1 MKNKQDIPLKAKI
14 ETHQWIKVSRM
25 KEVIK
30 PTRPHK
36 HDGYFEIILLR
47 EGAGFHTIDDAAYEV
62 LTPLVHLLK
71 PGQVHCWDFTQIP
84 KGYVLMFK
92 EEVLQNYSAARTK
105 LYELQ
110 PEIRLRD
117 IHELSALFEQ
127 SLQAYQSDRNSDE
140 MLYAYLNLIILK
152 LSQHSNDLTLSNPT
166 TLSLLYTYKKL
177 VNQRFADL
185 KLVSEYAEA
194 LHSSTARLNEACQT
208 ALGKNASTII
218 KERIV
223 LEAKNLLFH
232 TNKTVTEIATDL
244 RFSDASN
251 FVRFF
256 KSHTGLTPHKYRDL
270 I

>member
-1 MKNKQDIPLKAKI
+1 
-14 ETHQWIKVSRM
+14 M

-36 HDGYFEIILLR
+36 HDGYFEIILLS
-47 EGAGFHTIDDAAYEV
+47 EGAGFHTIDDSSYEV
-62 LTPLVHLLK
+62 LVPLVHILK

-92 EEVLQNYSAARTK
+92 EEVLHNYAGARTK

-117 IHELSALFEQ
+117 IYELAALFEQ
-127 SLQAYQSDRNSDE
+127 ALQAYQSDPYSEE

-152 LSQHSNDLTLSNPT
+152 LYQHSIHQTISNPP

-177 VNQRFADL
+177 VNQKFRDMR
-185 KLVSEYAEA
+185 LVREYAEA
-194 LHSSTARLNEACQT
+194 LHSSSARLNEASQA
-208 ALGKNASTII
+208 ALGKNASSII

-232 TNKTVTEIATDL
+232 TDKTIAEITVDL

-251 FVRFF
+251 FVKFF

-270 I
+270 M